1 MNYSDM
7 VEINVEV
14 EALNLDGIKQNLLDY
29 VQKEVKISIE
39 ESVEQAG
46 KSAKDAE
53 DAASVA
59 EDAATSA
66 ADCARQASE
75 SLGLYYTKEQSDTL
89 LSSKQ
94 DTITGAATTITDNN
108 LTANRSLTSNSN
120 GKVDVA
126 TTTTTELN
134 YVHGVTSAIQTQLNA
149 KASTAL
155 DNLSSDGQMIID
167 SANGTIS
174 NCILEIPQN
183 LKLEIS
189 GNTFTIKSGSTITLV
204 GETYTTYTLMN
215 DSIVDYSSILPNVR
229 DGIYY
234 IFSTSSGVVQ
244 SSTWISLN
252 HCFSG
257 TPLPDASNYSNGDIF
272 FETSEKKK
280 WYNNN
285 GTWVNLGG
293 SYPLGLFEVKNHQLS
308 FAKDSK
314 GRDIIFNGA
323 GFIGH
328 HAFVYPNVKSLIPN
342 GFNSDGTLKSILVN
356 TNALIIRELS
366 NGSTLGKCFTSDG
379 VDRWNGY
386 IEVETYDDFLAQR
399 SSYTTNTRFYVKEF
413 NKTFVDAGESIGILE
428 QKRTPLV
435 YYSQSS
441 NIVTEFSFR
450 QPYEGARYLLT
461 DDLYK
466 QIGDVET
473 LLAAI

>member
-46 KSAKDAE
+46 KSAENAGNAANIAE
-53 DAASVA
+53 DAAIS
-59 EDAATSA
+59 ATES
-66 ADCARQASE
+66 ARQASE

-108 LTANRSLTSNSN
+108 LTANRALISNSN

-126 TTTTTELN
+126 STTTTELN

-183 LKLEIS
+183 LKLTLE
-189 GNTFTIKSGSTITLV
+189 NNVLTLKAGSTITLT
-204 GETYTTYTLMN
+204 GSIYTTFTTTSDN
-215 DSIVDYSSILPNVR
+215 SKTYSPISSQRNKRNYVFCSFTGSLSNLYPMDQVKS
-229 DGIYY
+229 G
-234 IFSTSSGVVQ
+234 STSSRPETAV
-244 SSTWISLN
+244 
-252 HCFSG
+252 
-257 TPLPDASNYSNGDIF
+257 NGEVF
-272 FETSEKKK
+272 FDTDEKSFYQ
-280 WYNNN
+280 YNN
-285 GTWVNLGG
+285 GWTTWNVV
-293 SYPLGLFEVKNHQLS
+293 YPLCMIDVDENNVMS
-308 FAKDSK
+308 FAKDSN
-314 GRDIIFNGA
+314 GRDMIFNGA

-328 HAFVYPNVKSLIPN
+328 HAFVYPNVISLCPDGFDNN
-342 GFNSDGTLKSILVN
+342 GKLKSKLNI
-356 TNALIIRELS
+356 TNSFSINEMGRLHTAITVSIVAQRRIYKVVQEKDTS
-366 NGSTLGKCFTSDG
+366 FTSG
-379 VDRWNGY
+379 VQY
-386 IEVETYDDFLAQR
+386 IEPLNIALYGENLAVR
-399 SSYTTNTRFYVKEF
+399 NE
-413 NKTFVDAGESIGILE
+413 
-428 QKRTPLV
+428 TPLV
-435 YYSQSS
+435 YFDYDGTTITQFD
-441 NIVTEFSFR
+441 IR
-450 QPYEGARYLLT
+450 QPYERARYLLT

-466 QIGDVET
+466 KIGDVET

>member
-155 DNLSSDGQMIID
+155 DNLSSGGQMIID

-183 LKLEIS
+183 LKLTLENNVLTLKAGSVLVKPASVYTTVTVANDVSSTIS
-189 GNTFTIKSGSTITLV
+189 GAAQDGLYVQFAKATSLGALQGIISLNKIFSGTEFPTGNLTDFTIFFNSNEYKFYFYRTNTSSWTEWDLAYPLCLIEIKSGV
-204 GETYTTYTLMN
+204 
-215 DSIVDYSSILPNVR
+215 
-229 DGIYY
+229 
-234 IFSTSSGVVQ
+234 
-244 SSTWISLN
+244 
-252 HCFSG
+252 
-257 TPLPDASNYSNGDIF
+257 A
-272 FETSEKKK
+272 
-280 WYNNN
+280 
-285 GTWVNLGG
+285 
-293 SYPLGLFEVKNHQLS
+293 S
-308 FAKDSK
+308 FAKDRK
-314 GRDIIFNGA
+314 GNDMIFNGA

-328 HAFVYPNVKSLIPN
+328 HAFTNIQVKELA
-342 GFNSDGTLKSILVN
+342 SDGYNDDGSLKNIEIT
-356 TNALIIRELS
+356 TNAFIITEMLANPFNALLLG
-366 NGSTLGKCFTSDG
+366 NGSVTRRKYLGKFKTYNDVPRPIASLDLAYISNDNVLARYDG
-379 VDRWNGY
+379 TKWVKENGY
-386 IEVETYDDFLAQR
+386 AVFVEYSYNGTTVTDF
-399 SSYTTNTRFYVKEF
+399 T
-413 NKTFVDAGESIGILE
+413 I
-428 QKRTPLV
+428 
-435 YYSQSS
+435 
-441 NIVTEFSFR
+441 R

>member
-7 VEINVEV
+7 VEINVEI

-29 VQKEVKISIE
+29 VQKEAKISIE

-59 EDAATSA
+59 EDAAISA
-66 ADCARQASE
+66 TDCARQASE

-155 DNLSSDGQMIID
+155 DNLSLAGQRIID

-183 LKLEIS
+183 LKLTLENNVLTLKAGSVLVWGGDTYKTTTTTEDRTWTPSSSQINERGLIFVSRTNGVIQGLKKFTQIYS
-189 GNTFTIKSGSTITLV
+189 GKTENRPEWSEDIRLSV
-204 GETYTTYTLMN
+204 
-215 DSIVDYSSILPNVR
+215 
-229 DGIYY
+229 YY
-234 IFSTSSGVVQ
+234 DTDTKLFNLAGTSSQWNDDWGV
-244 SSTWISLN
+244 
-252 HCFSG
+252 
-257 TPLPDASNYSNGDIF
+257 A
-272 FETSEKKK
+272 
-280 WYNNN
+280 
-285 GTWVNLGG
+285 
-293 SYPLGLFEVKNHQLS
+293 YPICAVEIDGQGNLS
-308 FAKDSK
+308 FIKDSK
-314 GRDIIFNGA
+314 GRDMIFNGA

-328 HAFVYPNVKSLIPN
+328 HAFVYPNVKGLQSYGTNN
-342 GFNSDGTLKSILVN
+342 GVLSSNLLKLTTLSI
-356 TNALIIRELS
+356 IELS
-366 NGSTLGKCFTSDG
+366 VNRNSIFAYSTTTIAARNYLGEYNNVSEAPTTITSGIPTAYITSENKHYQISNSQWITDQTIQRGLLLLTYAYNGTTVTDFT
-379 VDRWNGY
+379 
-386 IEVETYDDFLAQR
+386 I
-399 SSYTTNTRFYVKEF
+399 
-413 NKTFVDAGESIGILE
+413 
-428 QKRTPLV
+428 
-435 YYSQSS
+435 
-441 NIVTEFSFR
+441 R
-450 QPYEGARYLLT
+450 QPYDRARYLLT